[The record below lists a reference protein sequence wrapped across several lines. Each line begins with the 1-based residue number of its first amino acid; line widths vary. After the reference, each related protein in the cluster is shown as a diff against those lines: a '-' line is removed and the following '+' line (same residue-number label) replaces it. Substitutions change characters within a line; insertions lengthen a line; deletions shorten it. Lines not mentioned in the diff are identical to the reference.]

1 MVAEVKTAPG
11 KQRETSPPTR
21 TRRRAPERRIAIWG
35 PLLVVLALALMLIAG
50 IWRHLSQEHAQKQFS
65 QQMGKTSVD
74 VVNVKADSKPHQLWL
89 PGNIVANLET
99 TIFARANGYVAK
111 WLVDIGD
118 HVKSGQVLAELE
130 TPELDQE
137 LQTARGNLKQAQ
149 ANYDLAQIT
158 AKRWQQL
165 ADKLVVSKED
175 NDTRQ
180 SNYHAAEATLN
191 ANKATVGQF
200 EALQAF
206 KHVTAPFDGIITSRK
221 IDVGSLVSQGSGAA
235 GTPLFALAQTDPVRI
250 FVDVPQ
256 SDAPLV
262 TVGMEA
268 KLFVRERP
276 KRDFT
281 GKVIR
286 TAGAIDPTSR
296 TMLTEVEIPN
306 HDGALFTGMYAKV
319 KFTLTNPNGPITI
332 PANAFV
338 FRAEGPLVAVV
349 TNENKIHWQPIE
361 VGRDFGT
368 YMEVLKGLDE
378 NARVAMNPTDD
389 LTEGLQVQPVEASA
403 KQKAQASPGSS
414 QEGQSQQDQGQQ
426 GKTQPA
432 PSPQGSSQPQQQKQ
446 GGK

>member
-1 MVAEVKTAPG
+1 MVAEVKTPPG
-11 KQRETSPPTR
+11 KQRETLPP

-50 IWRHLSQEHAQKQFS
+50 IWRHISQESAQKQFS
-65 QQMGKTSVD
+65 QQMSKTSVD
-74 VVNVKADSKPHQLWL
+74 VVSVKADSKPHKLWL

-118 HVKSGQVLAELE
+118 RVKTGQVLAELE

-137 LQTARGNLKQAQ
+137 LQSARGNLQQSQ
-149 ANYDLAQIT
+149 ANYDLAKVT
-158 AKRWQQL
+158 AERWQQL
-165 ADKLVVSKED
+165 AQKLVVSKED

-180 SNYHAAEATLN
+180 SNFHAAEATLS

-221 IDVGSLVSQGSGAA
+221 IDVGSLVSQGSGTA
-235 GTPLFALAQTDPVRI
+235 GTALFSLAQTDPVRI

-276 KRDFT
+276 NRNFT
-281 GKVIR
+281 GKVFR

-296 TMLTEVEIPN
+296 TMLTEVDVPN
-306 HDGALFTGMYAKV
+306 HDGALFTGMYAQV

-349 TNENKIHWQPIE
+349 TNENKIHWQPIK

-368 YMEVLKGLDE
+368 YMEVLRGLDE
-378 NARVAMNPTDD
+378 NARVVVNPTDD
-389 LTEGLQVQPVEASA
+389 LTEGLKVEPKEAPPAQQDPA
-403 KQKAQASPGSS
+403 KPGSS
-414 QEGQSQQDQGQQ
+414 QKGQSQQDQGQQ

-432 PSPQGSSQPQQQKQ
+432 QPAQGQSQPQ